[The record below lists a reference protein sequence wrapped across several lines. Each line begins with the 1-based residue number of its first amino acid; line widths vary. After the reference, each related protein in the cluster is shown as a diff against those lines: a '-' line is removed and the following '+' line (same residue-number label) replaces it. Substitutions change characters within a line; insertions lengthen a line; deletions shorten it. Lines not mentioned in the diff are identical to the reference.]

1 MSSRE
6 HILGKL
12 RAARRPFED
21 APPRP
26 AAYIPAIPVDDVSPA
41 ALAERFV
48 REMEALKGKAFVVQ
62 GDDGARQ
69 QVLDLLREHDVRHIL
84 SWDFAYIPVAGLEDA
99 LRADGIEITQPALH
113 DERTSDIMAHLGQ
126 AGAGLS
132 GVDAAIAMTGTLVLS
147 SGAGKGRI
155 PTVLP
160 PIWIAVVAQEQLV
173 PRIED
178 WLAGERERGMST
190 VYERANLAFVSGP
203 SRTGDIEMEL
213 ILGVHGPGT
222 EYVIIKQS

>member
-6 HILGKL
+6 QILGKL
-12 RAARRPFED
+12 RAARRPFAD

-26 AAYIPAIPVDDVSPA
+26 TTYIPVIPVDDASPA
-41 ALAERFV
+41 VLVERFM
-48 REMEALKGKAFVVQ
+48 REMEMLKGKAFVVQ
-62 GDDGARQ
+62 GDDGART
-69 QVLDLLREHDVRHIL
+69 QVLELLRQHDVKHIL
-84 SWDFAYIPVAGLEDA
+84 SWDFAHIPVQGLEGA
-99 LRADGIEITQPALH
+99 LRDAGITITQPKLH
-113 DERTSDIMAHLGQ
+113 DERNADIMAQLGA

-132 GVDAAIAMTGTLVLS
+132 GVDAAIAMTGTLALS

-160 PIWIAVVAQEQLV
+160 PIWIAVVAQEQIV
-173 PRIED
+173 ARMED
-178 WLAGERERGMST
+178 WLAGERGRGMST
-190 VYERANLAFVSGP
+190 VYERANMAFVSGP